1 MTNHNYNAALLEALD
16 GPYKELRQDNHIT
29 PNAILVFEV
38 ATGVVSEVDLM
49 ELPLLYPIK
58 GRGARWSTTDFGEV
72 VADKALLYRKSVI
85 AHEINDED
93 PSSQPQCGIVVLV
106 IPPTGTYHRLVV
118 SHGLTNRGKT
128 KEPNA

>member
-1 MTNHNYNAALLEALD
+1 MTNHNYDAALLEALD

-58 GRGARWSTTDFGEV
+58 GRGARWSATDLGEV

-93 PSSQPQCGIVVLV
+93 PSSQPQCGTVVLV

-118 SHGLTNRGKT
+118 QSRID
-128 KEPNA
+128 EPGCH

>member
-1 MTNHNYNAALLEALD
+1 MTNRNYNAALLEALD

-38 ATGVVSEVDLM
+38 ATGEVTEVDFAG
-49 ELPLLYPIK
+49 LPLLHPIK
-58 GRGARWSTTDFGEV
+58 GKGARWSATDLGEV

-93 PSSQPQCGIVVLV
+93 SSSQPQCGPVVLV

-118 SHGLTNRGKT
+118 QSRID
-128 KEPNA
+128 EPG